1 MTKKQ
6 TLYYLDVIKKE
17 GMEPNK
23 EEKLE
28 AINRAVKSLINEN
41 RVRKAFEI
49 LKAVCPE
56 E

>member
-6 TLYYLDVIKKE
+6 TLYYLYAIKKE

-28 AINRAVKSLINEN
+28 AIDRAVESLINDS

-49 LKAVCPE
+49 LKLAFQE

>member
-1 MTKKQ
+1 MIKKQ
-6 TLYYLDVIKKE
+6 TLYYLAAIKKE

-28 AINRAVKSLINEN
+28 AIDRAVESLINES
-41 RVRKAFEI
+41 RVRKALEI
-49 LKAVCPE
+49 LKVACPE